1 MSDVRSVLASK
12 GRNVHTISRANTVFE
27 AVCKMVQ
34 YNVGALPVVEQS
46 KVIGIITERDYLR
59 KIAVE
64 GRSSKTTFVQEVMT
78 PNPVCV
84 TPDTPATECMQLMA
98 KHRIRHLPVIVRD
111 ELYGTLSVRDL
122 VDHLALEREQ
132 TISELTHYIQGTY
145 T

>member
-59 KIAVE
+59 EVALKGRTSKMTRVEEIMSQSITCVGPKTDIDECLKI
-64 GRSSKTTFVQEVMT
+64 MT
-78 PNPVCV
+78 
-84 TPDTPATECMQLMA
+84 
-98 KHRIRHLPVIVRD
+98 KRRIRHLPVMNNGRLSGIVSIGDCVRQKMLEQRI
-111 ELYGTLSVRDL
+111 ELENMT
-122 VDHLALEREQ
+122 E
-132 TISELTHYIQGTY
+132 YIRGNFP
-145 T
+145 

>member
-1 MSDVRSVLASK
+1 MTDVRTVLASK
-12 GRNVHTISRANTVFE
+12 GRNVHTISKTNTVFE

-34 YNVGALPVVEQS
+34 YNVGALPVIEHS
-46 KVIGIITERDYLR
+46 RVIGIITERDYLR

-84 TPDTPATECMQLMA
+84 TPDTPAPECMQLMT

-122 VDHLALEREQ
+122 VDHLTLEQQQ
-132 TISELTHYIQGTY
+132 TINELTHYIQGTY